1 MTLSQV
7 VIGIAL
13 AILVLKVFDALRTRT
28 VSARDVF
35 LIDCDTIGVRR
46 RFFRPERIRI
56 ANINARPRPR
66 GLQSLWEGRRGEDA
80 KKALKDLIWHAET
93 IEIVSSGGRDRFGR
107 TLARVRAISDRGRVD
122 AGEHMLRLGLARR
135 WA

>member
-1 MTLSQV
+1 MTLTQV

-35 LIDCDTIGVRR
+35 VIDGDTIGVRR

-56 ANINARPRPR
+56 ANINAPETR
-66 GLQSLWEGRRGEDA
+66 GFRSLWEGRRGEDA
-80 KKALKDLIWHAET
+80 KKALKDLIWYAET
-93 IEIVSSGGRDRFGR
+93 IEIVSSGGQDRFGR
-107 TLARVRAISDRGRVD
+107 TLARVRAISDQGRVD
-122 AGEHMLRLGLARR
+122 AGEYLVRRGLARR

>member
-1 MTLSQV
+1 MSLTQV

-35 LIDCDTIGVRR
+35 VIDGDTIGVRR

-56 ANINARPRPR
+56 ANIDAPETR
-66 GLQSLWEGRRGEDA
+66 GLRSLWEGRRGEDA
-80 KKALKDLIWHAET
+80 KKALKDLIWYAET

-107 TLARVRAISDRGRVD
+107 TLARVRAISDQGRVD
-122 AGEHMLRLGLARR
+122 AGEHLVRRGLARR